1 MEHFREVTCVSR
13 RREFVSH
20 RLDMILLPRVFQD
33 AIDETGTIRPEDPG
47 CANDEMRTAGC
58 EHEFL
63 PFPLRLAVDT
73 DWLRRIFF
81 KIRLGF
87 PAIKN
92 VVRADVN
99 EPSAFLSRNFCEH
112 SRRFHI

>member
-1 MEHFREVTCVSR
+1 MKLGRSGPKTQDVT
-13 RREFVSH
+13 
-20 RLDMILLPRVFQD
+20 
-33 AIDETGTIRPEDPG
+33 
-47 CANDEMRTAGC
+47 NDEMRTAGC

-112 SRRFHI
+112 SWRFHI